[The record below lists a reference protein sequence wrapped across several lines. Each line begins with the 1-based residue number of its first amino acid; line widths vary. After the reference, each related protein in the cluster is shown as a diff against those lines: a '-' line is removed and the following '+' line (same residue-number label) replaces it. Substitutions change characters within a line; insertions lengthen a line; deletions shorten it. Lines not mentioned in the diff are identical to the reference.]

1 MNNLFSWIM
10 NVCISPKIHFWGNT
24 ISQHFLFS
32 FISAKIFILFL
43 SSFLLQFNAF
53 LVKTSPLLARK
64 FLVQTFI
71 FSVFTP
77 ENKAKTKAIGKD
89 SSSRKEKKK
98 GKICWKIKVFGK
110 DRSNLAKGL
119 WSRSLLR
126 QKRRPWSSFP
136 MTQGLQ
142 NYYIAWFIQ
151 LRKDKG
157 NCPEEDKSFLLK
169 HLVSRHFPF
178 SFIKAKLF
186 ILFLSAFPLHF

>member
-1 MNNLFSWIM
+1 M
-10 NVCISPKIHFWGNT
+10 
-24 ISQHFLFS
+24 
-32 FISAKIFILFL
+32 
-43 SSFLLQFNAF
+43 
-53 LVKTSPLLARK
+53 PLLARI
-64 FLVQTFI
+64 FLVQTFLFFI
-71 FSVFTP
+71 FIP
-77 ENKAKTKAIGKD
+77 EKNKKTKAIGKD

-110 DRSNLAKGL
+110 DWTNLAKSL

-151 LRKDKG
+151 LRKDKR

-169 HLVSRHFPF
+169 QFVSFPLYCKPFITLIFGLFLVS
-178 SFIKAKLF
+178 FISLLSENTPRKNGVS
-186 ILFLSAFPLHF
+186 ILIVRL

>member
-1 MNNLFSWIM
+1 MFCGGCFYEQEVKAWKPQHISQSGLLF
-10 NVCISPKIHFWGNT
+10 
-24 ISQHFLFS
+24 SQHFLFS

-98 GKICWKIKVFGK
+98 GKICWKIKDFGK
-110 DRSNLAKGL
+110 DSTNLANGF

-142 NYYIAWFIQ
+142 NYYIVCFCSDLSNRERIKKIAPKRI
-151 LRKDKG
+151 
-157 NCPEEDKSFLLK
+157 N
-169 HLVSRHFPF
+169 HFCWNIVWPCTCDYT
-178 SFIKAKLF
+178 S
-186 ILFLSAFPLHF
+186 